1 VKPSRTIESSG
12 GGACVHDHAVEFY
25 ETDGFL
31 VETVA
36 DFIVPALRGS
46 GSAIVVATAEHRV
59 AFTAA
64 LVAAGV
70 DVDAASRAMRYQEFD
85 AAHLLSTFMLDG
97 APDPAR
103 FRDVIGSVI
112 DRASAGGREV
122 RVYGEMVALL
132 WADGDVTST
141 IAVEDLW
148 NDLAVGRQFALLCAY
163 PVQGFDDRS
172 RAVFEDIRGRHSS
185 VGSADGDPYASGADH
200 AADIGATGAAVGF
213 EHCRAEVQ
221 GLVERRTEIGVVER
235 VIDAYPL
242 DRDERAA
249 LWLWACGCRV
259 WRRSRPIG
267 PRGAADR
274 PRPHTDPE

>member
-1 VKPSRTIESSG
+1 MTSSRNIESAG
-12 GGACVHDHAVEFY
+12 GGACVHEHAVEFY

-46 GSAIVVATAEHRV
+46 GSAIVVATPEHRV
-59 AFTAA
+59 AFAAA
-64 LVAAGV
+64 LIAAGV
-70 DVDAASRAMRYQEFD
+70 DVDNASREMRYQEFD
-85 AAHLLSTFMLDG
+85 AAQLLSTFMLDG

-163 PVQGFDDRS
+163 PLQGFDDRS
-172 RAVFEDIRGRHSS
+172 RAAFEDICGRHSS
-185 VGSADGDPYASGADH
+185 VGAADGDALGSSADQMP
-200 AADIGATGAAVGF
+200 DFGATGAAVGF

-221 GLVERRTEIGVVER
+221 KLVEGRTETDVVER

-242 DRDERAA
+242 DREERGA
-249 LWLWACGCRV
+249 LWLWACGCRA
-259 WRRSRPIG
+259 WRRSKPIG
-267 PRGAADR
+267 QDGAADR